1 MFRGLVESVGTITS
15 INQKEIVIKTTLA
28 PDLSCGDSVAVNGV
42 CLTVTK
48 KSHDGFCAD
57 ISPETFSVTA
67 LGDKK
72 TGEKVNLERALT
84 LNSRLDGHLVYG
96 HIDSVAK
103 VSNILKTSEFYIFS
117 FSVKPE
123 FEKYLVKK
131 GSIAVDGISLTIADV
146 RNNIFDVAV
155 IPHTYEKTVLSSL
168 KCNDCVN
175 IEFDIIVKYLEKR
188 LSMYHNSSKVTLELL
203 EENGFV

>member
-1 MFRGLVESVGTITS
+1 MFTGLVETVGTITS
-15 INQKEIVIKTTLA
+15 INHKEIVIRTSLA
-28 PDLSCGDSVAVNGV
+28 DSLYIGDSVAVDGV

-48 KSHDGFCAD
+48 KSKDSFCAN

-67 LGDKK
+67 LGYKK
-72 TGEKVNLERALT
+72 KGNNVNLERAMLI
-84 LNSRLDGHLVYG
+84 NSRLDGHLVYG
-96 HIDSVAK
+96 HIDTVAK
-103 VSNILKTSEFYIFS
+103 VSNILKTSEFYLFS

-131 GSIAVDGISLTIADV
+131 GSVAVDGISLTIADV
-146 RNNIFDVAV
+146 RNNVFDVAV
-155 IPHTYEKTVLSSL
+155 IPHTFENTVLADL
-168 KCNDCVN
+168 KYNDNVN

-188 LSMYHNSSKVTLELL
+188 LSMYHNRSKVTLELL

>member
-1 MFRGLVESVGTITS
+1 MFTGLVETVGTITS

-28 PDLSCGDSVAVNGV
+28 ADLSCGDSVAVNGV
-42 CLTVTK
+42 CLTVTR
-48 KSHDGFCAD
+48 KSNDGFCAD
-57 ISPETFSVTA
+57 ISPETLSVTA
-67 LGDKK
+67 LGHKK
-72 TGEKVNLERALT
+72 TGEKVNLERAIL

-103 VSNILKTSEFYIFS
+103 VSSIVKTSEFYLFS

-155 IPHTYEKTVLSSL
+155 IPHTYENTVLSGL
-168 KCNDCVN
+168 KCNDYAN

-188 LSMYHNSSKVTLELL
+188 LSMYHNKSKVTLEFL